1 MKYHNFTF
9 QHLLINDQQNIQNLV
24 LKVHSVSQEMNSLC
38 IQKTRYKDKV
48 QKNNAE
54 KDYPKLT
61 TSFV

>member
-38 IQKTRYKDKV
+38 IQKTRYKDKSS
-48 QKNNAE
+48 
-54 KDYPKLT
+54 KDKCRKRL
-61 TSFV
+61 S